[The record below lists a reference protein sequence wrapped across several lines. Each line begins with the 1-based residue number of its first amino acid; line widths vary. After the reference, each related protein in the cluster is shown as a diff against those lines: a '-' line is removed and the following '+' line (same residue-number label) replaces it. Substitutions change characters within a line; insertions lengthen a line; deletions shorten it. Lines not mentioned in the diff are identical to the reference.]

1 MYSQKGFKYAM
12 YALSLFLIAIVFA
25 VLTIKLNYDS
35 VSLVLGV
42 LVISIGI
49 FGLLGFIAS
58 LRGIKEKNTVKKL
71 VGLVINSCL
80 TITIL
85 IILIANIYDIY
96 RAFN

>member
-12 YALSLFLIAIVFA
+12 YGLSLFLIAIVFA
-25 VLTIKLNYDS
+25 VLTIKLKYDS
-35 VSLVLGV
+35 VSLVLVV
-42 LVISIGI
+42 LVISVGI

-58 LRGIKEKNTVKKL
+58 LKGIKEKNTLKKV

-80 TITIL
+80 TIAIL

-96 RAFN
+96 IAFN